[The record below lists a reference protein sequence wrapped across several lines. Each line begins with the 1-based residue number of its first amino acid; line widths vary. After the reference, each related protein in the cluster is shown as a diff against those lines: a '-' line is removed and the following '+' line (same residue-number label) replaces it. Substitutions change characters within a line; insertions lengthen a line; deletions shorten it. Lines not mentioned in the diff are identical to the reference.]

1 MFRHLLH
8 HRTEGTAEDPDLSG
22 YQAYP
27 VTRASLR
34 RKLIWDLTG
43 RTTMKFLRDLLK
55 ANATIESEDG
65 QRSLRLGRFFRACAR
80 PLSAIWCCF

>member
-27 VTRASLR
+27 VTCTSLR
-34 RKLIWDLTG
+34 RKLVRDLTG
-43 RTTMKFLRDLLK
+43 RNTM
-55 ANATIESEDG
+55 
-65 QRSLRLGRFFRACAR
+65 
-80 PLSAIWCCF
+80 